1 MLGDNL
7 LLEDGDSRD
16 PRHHD
21 GRAVERH
28 LMASDRL
35 FDERARRIVLDICHV
50 FPEVL
55 GDLGRRRREL
65 ADPQLAKGR

>member
-1 MLGDNL
+1 
-7 LLEDGDSRD
+7 
-16 PRHHD
+16 
-21 GRAVERH
+21 
-28 LMASDRL
+28 MASDRL
-35 FDERARRIVLDICHV
+35 FDERARRIVLDIFHV

>member
-1 MLGDNL
+1 
-7 LLEDGDSRD
+7 
-16 PRHHD
+16 
-21 GRAVERH
+21 
-28 LMASDRL
+28 MASDRL

-65 ADPQLAKGR
+65 ADPQLAKAR